1 VSSAVAGEVPK
12 VVATDAVAT
21 EVARMVENSVEGV
34 IVGNVIVGFRRAVPG
49 AIAAGLKRKAPKGRG
64 VSPPSAVSVKR
75 TERAESDE
83 VGAQSHGSIAQA
95 GAARGIVRRVFTGL
109 VQSLGHIAEIRPAAT
124 STRLIVD
131 AGSWAHQPDLGASIS
146 VNGCCLTV
154 VAVDGGQFAFDVIPQ
169 TLRVTSLGA
178 LAVGSGVNLEHAATP
193 MTFLGGHVVLGHV
206 DALGEVV
213 AIETEHE
220 WRVRVRLPA
229 SLARFVVEKGSIALD
244 GVSLTIARVDDGAA
258 HANDGTIIDGT
269 IIDVCLIPETL
280 ARTNLAERRVG
291 DTINVE
297 VDHLAK
303 LVARQ
308 LEWMQAREAR

>member
-1 VSSAVAGEVPK
+1 
-12 VVATDAVAT
+12 
-21 EVARMVENSVEGV
+21 M
-34 IVGNVIVGFRRAVPG
+34 
-49 AIAAGLKRKAPKGRG
+49 
-64 VSPPSAVSVKR
+64 
-75 TERAESDE
+75 
-83 VGAQSHGSIAQA
+83 
-95 GAARGIVRRVFTGL
+95 FTGL
-109 VQSLGHIAEIRPAAT
+109 VQSLGKIAEIRPNAT

-131 AGSWAHQPDLGASIS
+131 ASGWAHQPDLGASIS

-154 VAVDGGQFAFDVIPQ
+154 VAIDGGRFAFDVIPQ
-169 TLRVTSLGA
+169 TLRVTSLGK

-213 AIETEHE
+213 AIETERE

-244 GVSLTIARVDDGAA
+244 GVSLTIARVDDGAT
-258 HANDGTIIDGT
+258 HANDGTIV
-269 IIDVCLIPETL
+269 DVCLIPETL
-280 ARTNLAERRVG
+280 ARTNLAERRIG
-291 DTINVE
+291 DTINIE